1 MSCKTGKTGYKTA
14 QEAQRIS
21 AKMNDKRRR
30 TRRKLTGHAPA
41 RVYKCN
47 ECGEYH
53 VTGAKNKMKKIK
65 VKYIPTEEQIEV
77 RHAGN

>member
-1 MSCKTGKTGYKTA
+1 MPCRTGKTGYKTA

-53 VTGAKNKMKKIK
+53 VTGAKNMKKQIT
-65 VKYIPTEEQIEV
+65 VKYVPTEYEIEV
-77 RHAGN
+77 KHK